1 MAPSRLYYLRK
12 KLLWSELGG
21 PLCQR
26 TVFLWIDVGVVDVL
40 MEGLDRGCQILTLS
54 PVHQPPTSIHSPN
67 LAIRKL
73 PLHLVHPSPD
83 DRADI
88 HGHRHRY
95 PVPAFILKLYF
106 DLVDHSINQSTAPIF
121 RVLLP
126 PVRFVSA
133 KPAVHSSEIIFQIF
147 LPRDVGW

>member
-83 DRADI
+83 DRLTLTVTAI
-88 HGHRHRY
+88 VRQFPLSSRSCNSTW
-95 PVPAFILKLYF
+95 PIITSTSPPL
-106 DLVDHSINQSTAPIF
+106 QS
-121 RVLLP
+121 
-126 PVRFVSA
+126 
-133 KPAVHSSEIIFQIF
+133 SSSCNR
-147 LPRDVGW
+147 LCAL